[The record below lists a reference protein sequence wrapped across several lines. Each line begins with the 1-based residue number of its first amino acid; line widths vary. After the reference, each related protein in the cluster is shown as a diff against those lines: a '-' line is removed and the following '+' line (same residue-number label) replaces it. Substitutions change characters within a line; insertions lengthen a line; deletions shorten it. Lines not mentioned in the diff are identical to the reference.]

1 VSAEA
6 QTGAPTRTY
15 QPHLAANWWLKQLNY
30 FLYMVRDFTPVGFAA
45 WLIWFLVEIARLKQ
59 GPAGYHP
66 HVSPWFIAFSVVALI
81 LATWHSV
88 TFLSLAGRIIRVPLG
103 RRDVNSRVIT
113 VAHFVLWAVASVVVG
128 FLLIWLGR

>member
-6 QTGAPTRTY
+6 HTGAATRTY
-15 QPHLAANWWLKQLNY
+15 QPHLPGNWWLKQLNY

-66 HVSPWFIAFSVVALI
+66 HLSPWFIGFSVVALI
-81 LATWHSV
+81 LTTWHSV

-103 RRDVNSRVIT
+103 RREVSPRVIT
-113 VAHFVLWAVASVVVG
+113 AAHFVLWAVASVVVG

>member
-1 VSAEA
+1 MSVEAHAE
-6 QTGAPTRTY
+6 GATRTY
-15 QPHLAANWWLKQLNY
+15 QPHLAGNWWLKQLDY

-59 GPAGYHP
+59 GPSGYHP
-66 HVSPWFIAFSVVALI
+66 HLSPYFIGFSVVALI

-88 TFLSLAGRIIRVPLG
+88 TFLSLAGRILRVPIG
-103 RRDVNSRVIT
+103 NRDLSPRLIT
-113 VAHFVLWAVASVVVG
+113 WANFVLWAVATVVVG